1 MNNERLFATE
11 WIDAISD
18 ARKTLKF
25 DGIAELLRDKSL
37 PLDMGDRLLLAEL
50 LLPTHASSKCEAV
63 LKKRSVGRSDR
74 DDRNLE
80 FYLAI
85 ESFKIKQGLTNL
97 SDAERL
103 KIWKDMGFDNASH
116 ETCRTAEKRGRRLWE
131 DAQDVDRD

>member
-1 MNNERLFATE
+1 MSDERLFATE
-11 WIDAISD
+11 WLDAIYD

-50 LLPTHASSKCEAV
+50 LVPTHASSKCKAV
-63 LKKRSVGRSDR
+63 LKKRSKGRFDR
-74 DDRNLE
+74 DHRNLE

-85 ESFKIKQGLTNL
+85 ESFKIKQGLTDL

-103 KIWKDMGFDNASH
+103 KIWKNMGFDEASH
-116 ETCRTAEKRGRRLWE
+116 ETCRTAEKRGRKLWE
-131 DAQDVDRD
+131 EGHNVDEE